1 MFCKKCGKEN
11 DNDANFCIYCGNSLS
26 SKNDKVVLEKS
37 KNVKVVEEK
46 INKDKPKYYLIRCFF
61 GYTLMLGFII
71 NLFEDSMPMLGA
83 LSYGLL
89 GFTISPIGHNKLYGK
104 KRLILGFIFFVMT
117 GLTGPGSAIDKQNKS
132 HQTINKSSVIQ
143 ENIKT
148 VPVVNNQE
156 KNQNETKKQTPVEV
170 VKPLTNEV
178 KNESAMLSNDK
189 IPPLPK
195 KIDVKLDETN
205 DKTDASYNPK
215 ILGIVPLEKGK
226 GWDKTINKYGINGVK
241 KINELLPKAAELMSK
256 NPTCDK
262 LAYVAHSDKGNPDNI
277 IIFGD
282 CNNGARFYLSEKEIA
297 QQNVPLSKRQKLE
310 KMELQLMNAC
320 DEIVK
325 SHLTHPST
333 FDKSIFR
340 SGVTTDEYKTTV
352 LVGFSAKNSFN
363 LELKYKAICIFN
375 DTPELVDF
383 AIEEE

>member
-26 SKNDKVVLEKS
+26 GKNDKIVSEKS
-37 KNVKVVEEK
+37 KNVNVVEEK
-46 INKDKPKYYLIRCFF
+46 TNKDKPKNYLIRCFF
-61 GYTLMLGFII
+61 GYILMFGGFVY
-71 NLFEDSMPMLGA
+71 LLSGQMHALGA
-83 LSYGLL
+83 ISYGLL
-89 GFTISPIGHNKLYGK
+89 GFTISPIWHNKLYGK
-104 KRLILGFIFFVMT
+104 KRLILGFIFFIMT
-117 GLTGPGSAIDKQNKS
+117 GLTGPGSTLDKQNQS
-132 HQTINKSSVIQ
+132 QQITNKPSVVQ
-143 ENIKT
+143 ENTKT
-148 VPVVNNQE
+148 VPPVNTQE
-156 KNQNETKKQTPVEV
+156 KNE
-170 VKPLTNEV
+170 NEV
-178 KNESAMLSNDK
+178 KKEDSAMLSNDK
-189 IPPLPK
+189 LPPLPK

-205 DKTDASYNPK
+205 NKTDASYNPE
-215 ILGIVPLEKGK
+215 ILDIIPLEKGK

-262 LAYVAHSDKGNPDNI
+262 LAYVAHSDKGNPNNI

-297 QQNVPLSKRQKLE
+297 EQNVPLSKKQKLE

-333 FDKSIFR
+333 FDKSIYR

-352 LVGFSAKNSFN
+352 LVGFTAKNSFN
-363 LELKYKAICIFN
+363 LELKYKAICVFN

-383 AIEEE
+383 AIEED